1 MRLEYVVVSFVIALI
16 IILMAISLLTG
27 TVPGVNVVLDLFKK
41 AV

>member
-16 IILMAISLLTG
+16 VILLAVSLLTG
-27 TVPGVNVVLDLFKK
+27 VVPGVDFILGIFKK